1 MLECHPN
8 HCCKYYCRSGASPRF
23 APGAA
28 LLQRL
33 FNVTTLTGLC
43 CRSGASPRFAP
54 GAALLQGLFNG
65 ITLTGIYCRSGASP
79 RFAPGTALLQLFFV
93 MVLMIAGLMPASADE
108 IRPAL
113 LDIKE
118 QNTGLFAVTWKVPT
132 RGDRV
137 LAITPQLP
145 SSLERVGSPSVQD
158 VPGACIE
165 NTSYKNNAE
174 SLTGQTIVIDG
185 LQALQTDVL
194 LLVQLQDGTQHSAI
208 LRPGS
213 PEFTIPLE
221 ASKLEVAADYWRLG
235 TIHILEGAD
244 HLLFV
249 LALLLI
255 VSGLGELIKAVTAF
269 TVAHSITLALATL
282 GVVHMPA
289 APTEAIIALSIL
301 FLATEIIHKHN
312 GQISLTE
319 RYPWVIAFAFGLFH
333 GLGFAGALS
342 EIGVPQHE
350 VPLAL
355 FMFNVGVE
363 TGQLLFVAVVVSVM
377 ALFRRLP
384 LQAPQGAWRVAP
396 YAIGSVAAF
405 WTIQRVMSFMPFAL
419 QV

>member
-1 MLECHPN
+1 MPGN
-8 HCCKYYCRSGASPRF
+8 KKYCRSG
-23 APGAA
+23 
-28 LLQRL
+28 
-33 FNVTTLTGLC
+33 V
-43 CRSGASPRFAP
+43 
-54 GAALLQGLFNG
+54 
-65 ITLTGIYCRSGASP
+65 SP
-79 RFAPGTALLQLFFV
+79 RFAPGTALLQWLFFV
-93 MVLMIAGLMPASADE
+93 MVLTGMGLMPVNADE

-118 QNTGLFAVTWKVPT
+118 QNTGLFVVTWKVPT
-132 RGDRV
+132 RGNKV

-158 VPGACIE
+158 VPGARIE
-165 NTSYKNNAE
+165 NTTYKNNAA
-174 SLTGQTIVIDG
+174 SLTGQRIVIDG
-185 LQALQTDVL
+185 LPALQTDVL
-194 LLVQLQDGTQHSAI
+194 LLIQLQDGTQHSAI

-221 ASKLEVAADYWRLG
+221 ASKLEVAGDYWRLG

-255 VSGLGELIKAVTAF
+255 VTGLGELLKAVTAF

-282 GVVHMPA
+282 GMVHVPA

-312 GQISLTE
+312 GQFSLTE
-319 RYPWVIAFAFGLFH
+319 SYPWVIAFIFGLFH

-363 TGQLLFVAVVVSVM
+363 TGQLLFIAVVLSLIAV
-377 ALFRRLP
+377 LKRLP
-384 LQAPQGAWRVAP
+384 LTAPQGAWRVLP
-396 YAIGSVAAF
+396 YSIGSVAAF
-405 WTIQRVMSFMPFAL
+405 WTIQRVGSFM
-419 QV
+419 

>member
-1 MLECHPN
+1 MTRLIKSLCL
-8 HCCKYYCRSGASPRF
+8 AV
-23 APGAA
+23 AA
-28 LLQRL
+28 VVLVGLYP
-33 FNVTTLTGLC
+33 VTQ
-43 CRSGASPRFAP
+43 A
-54 GAALLQGLFNG
+54 N
-65 ITLTGIYCRSGASP
+65 
-79 RFAPGTALLQLFFV
+79 
-93 MVLMIAGLMPASADE
+93 ADE

-132 RGDRV
+132 RANRA

-145 SSLERVGSPSVQD
+145 TSLELLGSPTLQD
-158 VPGACIE
+158 VPGALIE
-165 NTSYKNNAE
+165 QASYKNNGA

-185 LQALQTDVL
+185 LSALQTDVL

-208 LRPGS
+208 LRPAS
-213 PEFTIPLE
+213 PEFTIPLR
-221 ASKLEVAADYWRLG
+221 ASKLKVAGDYWRMG
-235 TIHILEGAD
+235 TIHILEGVD

-255 VSGLGELIKAVTAF
+255 VSGLGPLVKAVTAF

-282 GVVHMPA
+282 GVVHVPS

-301 FLATEIIHKHN
+301 FLASEIVHKRN
-312 GQISLTE
+312 GVIGITE
-319 RYPWVIAFAFGLFH
+319 RYPWMIAFIFGLFH

-363 TGQLLFVAVVVSVM
+363 TGQLLFIAAVISVM

-384 LQAPQGAWRVAP
+384 LTAPAGAWRVAP

-405 WTIQRVMSFMPFAL
+405 WTIDRVMSFLPYT
-419 QV
+419 V

>member
-1 MLECHPN
+1 M
-8 HCCKYYCRSGASPRF
+8 
-23 APGAA
+23 
-28 LLQRL
+28 
-33 FNVTTLTGLC
+33 
-43 CRSGASPRFAP
+43 
-54 GAALLQGLFNG
+54 
-65 ITLTGIYCRSGASP
+65 TGIYCRSGVSP
-79 RFAPGTALLQLFFV
+79 RFAPGTALLQWLFLV
-93 MVLMIAGLMPASADE
+93 MVLMGMGLMPASADE

-118 QNTGLFAVTWKVPT
+118 QNTGLFAVTWKVPM
-132 RGDRV
+132 RGDKL

-145 SSLERVGSPSVQD
+145 SSLERVGSPSVQN
-158 VPGACIE
+158 VPGARIE
-165 NTSYKNNAE
+165 NTTYKNNAE
-174 SLTGQTIVIDG
+174 SLTGQTIVING

-235 TIHILEGAD
+235 TVHILEGAD

-255 VSGLGELIKAVTAF
+255 VSGLGELVKAVTAF

-319 RYPWVIAFAFGLFH
+319 NYPWVIAFAFGLFH

-355 FMFNVGVE
+355 LMFNVGVE
-363 TGQLLFVAVVVSVM
+363 TGQLLFVAVVISII

-384 LQAPQGAWRVAP
+384 LQAPQGSWRVAP

-405 WTIQRVMSFMPFAL
+405 WTIDRVMSFMPVA
-419 QV
+419 V

>member
-1 MLECHPN
+1 MRESDNKTNRALD
-8 HCCKYYCRSGASPRF
+8 
-23 APGAA
+23 A

-33 FNVTTLTGLC
+33 FVVVVLM
-43 CRSGASPRFAP
+43 
-54 GAALLQGLFNG
+54 GLF
-65 ITLTGIYCRSGASP
+65 
-79 RFAPGTALLQLFFV
+79 TA
-93 MVLMIAGLMPASADE
+93 MPVSADE

-145 SSLERVGSPSVQD
+145 NSLELVGSPTVQD
-158 VPGACIE
+158 VPGARIE
-165 NTSYKNNAE
+165 HATYKNTGE

-185 LQALQTDVL
+185 LLAVQTDVL
-194 LLVQLQDGTQHSAI
+194 LLIQLQDGTQHSAI
-208 LRPGS
+208 LRPAS

-221 ASKLEVAADYWRLG
+221 ASKLQVAGDYWRMG

-255 VSGLGELIKAVTAF
+255 VSGLGPLVKAVTAF

-282 GVVHMPA
+282 GVVHVPA

-301 FLATEIIHKHN
+301 FLATEIVHKHN
-312 GQISLTE
+312 GQFSLTE
-319 RYPWVIAFAFGLFH
+319 SYPWVIAFIFGLFH

-363 TGQLLFVAVVVSVM
+363 TGQLLFIAVVVSLIAM
-377 ALFRRLP
+377 LKRIPFTAL
-384 LQAPQGAWRVAP
+384 QGSWRVMP

-405 WTIQRVMSFMPFAL
+405 WTIERVVSFLPAA
-419 QV
+419 V

>member
-1 MLECHPN
+1 MTCSNDKFPVGAPCRREMFYMN
-8 HCCKYYCRSGASPRF
+8 RACK
-23 APGAA
+23 A
-28 LLQRL
+28 LLQWFL
-33 FNVTTLTGLC
+33 AV
-43 CRSGASPRFAP
+43 
-54 GAALLQGLFNG
+54 
-65 ITLTGIYCRSGASP
+65 
-79 RFAPGTALLQLFFV
+79 
-93 MVLMIAGLMPASADE
+93 VLAGLYPAMHVNADE

-145 SSLERVGSPSVQD
+145 DSLELVGSPNVKD
-158 VPGACIE
+158 AAGARIE
-165 NTSYKNNAE
+165 HATYRNNSE
-174 SLTGQTIVIDG
+174 SLTGQTIVIEG
-185 LQALQTDVL
+185 LTALQTDVL

-208 LRPGS
+208 LRPAS
-213 PEFTIPLE
+213 PEFTIPRQ
-221 ASKLEVAADYWRLG
+221 ASKLKVAGDYWQMG

-255 VSGLGELIKAVTAF
+255 VAGIGELVKAVTAF

-282 GVVHMPA
+282 GMVHVPA

-363 TGQLLFVAVVVSVM
+363 TGQLLFIAVVLSVI
-377 ALFRRLP
+377 ALLKRLP
-384 LQAPQGAWRVAP
+384 LQAPQGAWRVLP
-396 YAIGSVAAF
+396 YSIGSVAAF
-405 WTIQRVMSFMPFAL
+405 WTIDRVVSFVP
-419 QV
+419 VSV